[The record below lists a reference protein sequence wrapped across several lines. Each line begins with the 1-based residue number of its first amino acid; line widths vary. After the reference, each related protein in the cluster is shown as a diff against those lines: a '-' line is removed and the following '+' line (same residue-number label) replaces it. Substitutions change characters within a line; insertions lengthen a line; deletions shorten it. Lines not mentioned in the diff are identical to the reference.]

1 MSDMLDQTHILNVA
15 VAEAP
20 AVPVLPTGSRMVFV
34 VLGLVLGA
42 VMSVGLALAL
52 DYFDPSFRTPSEVLS
67 ELNIPVLAAVPHR
80 ISGGYG
86 SSHAESGN
94 GRSSGSEPLEVFSV
108 PFQSTQQ

>member
-1 MSDMLDQTHILNVA
+1 
-15 VAEAP
+15 
-20 AVPVLPTGSRMVFV
+20 MVFV

-80 ISGGYG
+80 VSGGYG
-86 SSHAESGN
+86 STFAEQGSARPGD
-94 GRSSGSEPLEVFSV
+94 SEPVEVYSV
-108 PFQSTQQ
+108 PVQSSRQ

>member
-1 MSDMLDQTHILNVA
+1 
-15 VAEAP
+15 
-20 AVPVLPTGSRMVFV
+20 MVFV

-80 ISGGYG
+80 VSGGYG
-86 SSHAESGN
+86 SNYPNHGN
-94 GRSSGSEPLEVFSV
+94 GGAGEVEPVEVYSV
-108 PFQSTQQ
+108 PFQSGQE